1 MEKAAYKTIDI
12 DIIKN
17 QKPIADAQ
25 ECVSPIK
32 KNTSSATRIPPIYFS
47 IYLSITY
54 PQYLF
59 IKLLL
64 TAYHSFDHTP
74 SVGLSNKNT
83 IVTDDSASIL
93 CDSANCDGVM
103 ISILY

>member
-1 MEKAAYKTIDI
+1 MEKAAYKTIVI

-59 IKLLL
+59 INLLV
-64 TAYHSFDHTP
+64 TARNQPD
-74 SVGLSNKNT
+74 N
-83 IVTDDSASIL
+83 
-93 CDSANCDGVM
+93 
-103 ISILY
+103 